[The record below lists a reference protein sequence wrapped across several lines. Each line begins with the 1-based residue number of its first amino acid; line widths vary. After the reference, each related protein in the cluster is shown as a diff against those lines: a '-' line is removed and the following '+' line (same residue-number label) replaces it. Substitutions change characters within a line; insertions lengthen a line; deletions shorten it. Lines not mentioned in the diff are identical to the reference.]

1 VNKSVDHDIGG
12 TQLENG
18 FIGVVSAIVFT
29 LGLAM
34 PGYRSDKISG
44 QVKKIEGNMITISI
58 GVGKMTCH

>member
-1 VNKSVDHDIGG
+1 MIQEENNW
-12 TQLENG
+12 ENG
-18 FIGVVSAIVFT
+18 FTGVVSAIVFT

-34 PGYRSDKISG
+34 PGYCSDKISG

>member
-12 TQLENG
+12 TQLG
-18 FIGVVSAIVFT
+18 KWFYRGSISHSVS

-58 GVGKMTCH
+58 GVGKMTYH